1 MAEAVVVAILAVVA
15 GIVWFVRL
23 EGRLNQVQKE
33 TDKLTIKVEN
43 IDSAL
48 VSELTQI
55 KVALAEIKGAISHM
69 KTTKPSRDV
78 EY

>member
-1 MAEAVVVAILAVVA
+1 MAEAIVVAVLAVVA
-15 GIVWFVRL
+15 AIVWFVRL

-55 KVALAEIKGAISHM
+55 KVALAEIKGAIGHM
-69 KTTKPSRDV
+69 KTKPSRDV